1 MYFAYFMRTT
11 IDIPDHLLRR
21 AKAAASLAGKT
32 LKVFVTEA
40 LEAKVATAGPS
51 DHSPRRARLP
61 LVRSKAPGS
70 VHLDGQAVAEALEAE
85 DHRASGRH

>member
-21 AKAAASLAGKT
+21 AKAAASLDGKT

-40 LEAKVATAGPS
+40 LEAKVLSAGELGGS
-51 DHSPRRARLP
+51 RRRARFP
-61 LVRSKAPGS
+61 LVPSKAPGS
-70 VHLDGQAVAEALEAE
+70 VKLDGNTVAETLEAE
-85 DHRASGRH
+85 DVHASG